1 MQMAVP
7 AVEAFHAWHDF
18 FVLLGTGAAT
28 LVGAMFVVAS
38 IGSSFLTEKSEPQIR
53 AFMTPTVI
61 HLTAVLLGCALTI
74 VPSIDWPAAAVGFG
88 LGGLVGFLYSART
101 ALRVAGNQTL
111 LVDRIWYGIIPMIG
125 YAVILAAALLMGLR
139 AQSGLETLAV
149 GLVLLVVASIRNSWD
164 LIVFYAQRTDGPG

>member
-1 MQMAVP
+1 MAVP

-61 HLTAVLLGCALTI
+61 HLTTVLLGCALTI
-74 VPSIDWPAAAVGFG
+74 VPSIDWPAASVGFG
-88 LGGLVGFLYSART
+88 LGGQVGFLYSART
-101 ALRVAGNQTL
+101 ALRVAGNQVL
-111 LVDRIWYGIIPMIG
+111 LVDRLWYGIIPTIG
-125 YAVILAAALLMGLR
+125 YTVILAAALLMSLR
-139 AQSGLETLAV
+139 AQDGLETLAV
-149 GLVLLVVASIRNSWD
+149 GLVLLLVASIRNSWD
-164 LIVFYAQRTDGPG
+164 LIIFYAQRSGGPT